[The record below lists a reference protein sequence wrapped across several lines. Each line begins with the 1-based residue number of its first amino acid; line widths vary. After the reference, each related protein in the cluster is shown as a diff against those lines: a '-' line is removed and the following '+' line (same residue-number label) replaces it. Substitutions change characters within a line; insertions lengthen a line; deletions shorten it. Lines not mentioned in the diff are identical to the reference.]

1 MKSVGLAVGK
11 QSTEGGRELMWQL
24 RRVFHGHG
32 EAPLQAT
39 TGLGCNGKQ
48 VSALTE
54 QKQAGLAPW
63 GPPGPIRAM
72 VGGNSM
78 WFRFHWSSLRHDPK
92 LESRTS

>member
-54 QKQAGLAPW
+54 SEAS
-63 GPPGPIRAM
+63 R
-72 VGGNSM
+72 
-78 WFRFHWSSLRHDPK
+78 SSPLG
-92 LESRTS
+92 TSWAY